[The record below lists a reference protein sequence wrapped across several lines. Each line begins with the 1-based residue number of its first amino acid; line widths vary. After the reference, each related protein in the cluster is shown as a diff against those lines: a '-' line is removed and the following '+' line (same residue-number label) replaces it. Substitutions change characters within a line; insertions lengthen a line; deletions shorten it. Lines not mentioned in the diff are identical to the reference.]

1 MSSTEMSASLT
12 IPGIL
17 FAMEPGMHIRYYLV
31 AAAFAV
37 AACAAGNVRLTQQ
50 DSSPSYS
57 PGEFAYA
64 GAGRDLRVVV
74 IGDPFGGDR
83 STFERAVTDA
93 MQGQHWG
100 QRTNFTTTPGSD
112 ARTRYRVVLLFNP
125 PRALNSTRLCQEV
138 AAALPSESADEG
150 IILFAAFCRGK
161 RLRTE
166 IKGRISS
173 ATGPDDPAFREL
185 VGQVTNGLFPP
196 DRGIDRDRDGPSW
209 IWS

>member
-1 MSSTEMSASLT
+1 
-12 IPGIL
+12 
-17 FAMEPGMHIRYYLV
+17 MEPGMGIRYYLL
-31 AAAFAV
+31 AAAIAV

-50 DSSPSYS
+50 DIAPSYS

-64 GAGRDLRVVV
+64 GAGRDMHVVV
-74 IGDPFGGDR
+74 IGNPFGGDH
-83 STFERAVTDA
+83 SAFERAVTDA

-100 QRTNFTTTPGSD
+100 PRTNFTTTPGAD
-112 ARTRYRVVLLFNP
+112 ARTRYRVVLLFDP
-125 PRALNSTRLCQEV
+125 PRSLNSARLCREV
-138 AAALPSESADEG
+138 ASALPSESAGEG
-150 IILFAAFCRGK
+150 IVLFAAFCRGK

-166 IKGRISS
+166 IKGHISS

-196 DRGIDRDRDGPSW
+196 DRGINRDRGSPQW